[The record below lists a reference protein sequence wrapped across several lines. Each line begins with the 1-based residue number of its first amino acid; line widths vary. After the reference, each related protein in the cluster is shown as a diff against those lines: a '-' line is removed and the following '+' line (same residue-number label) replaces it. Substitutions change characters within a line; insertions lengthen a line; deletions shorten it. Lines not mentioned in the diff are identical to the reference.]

1 MAVQQQ
7 QTTTNVTVDYMII
20 LLLLFLRARVQP
32 TLDPYTEAF
41 L

>member
-1 MAVQQQ
+1 MPGQPLWSAV
-7 QTTTNVTVDYMII
+7 
-20 LLLLFLRARVQP
+20 LLLLFLRAGVQP